1 MEPAYFEANMRSR
14 SSFSKAWILSS
25 RGSVARSRRCELELI
40 VGWLDSLEAKIDLE
54 LSAVMRGVGEVG
66 P

>member
-1 MEPAYFEANMRSR
+1 MPHFRIDDLEGAGEGEAQSICEVLRE
-14 SSFSKAWILSS
+14 A
-25 RGSVARSRRCELELI
+25 RGCELELI

-54 LSAVMRGVGEVG
+54 LSAMMCGVGEVG